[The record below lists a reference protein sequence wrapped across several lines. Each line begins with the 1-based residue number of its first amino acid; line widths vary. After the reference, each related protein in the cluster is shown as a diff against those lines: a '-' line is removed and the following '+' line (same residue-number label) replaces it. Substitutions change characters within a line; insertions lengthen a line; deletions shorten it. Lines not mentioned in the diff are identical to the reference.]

1 MKRLLYATLFICLW
15 SHGFGMVYPVGDAN
29 IQPTTSFS
37 SGNGYVITQTFLYV
51 GIDGKTHLGVDL
63 ATYNNASGGDVRA
76 VESGT
81 VTYVQNSQATT
92 GWGAMV
98 RIRHQL
104 PNGTVYF
111 SYPHPYPHTHPF
123 ATATGSDRGCG
134 AHPVPAGP
142 STPHPDGQ
150 CPQPTG

>member
-111 SYPHPYPHTHPF
+111 SQYAHMIY
-123 ATATGSDRGCG
+123 GSIT
-134 AHPVPAGP
+134 VSVN
-142 STPHPDGQ
+142 STVV
-150 CPQPTG
+150 